1 MGRRGGVLA
10 VLLAPA
16 AGQAAAAQAAD
27 YEGGVAKANITGHV
41 NADAPSST
49 ALTFSGLA
57 SRLWAKAVV
66 IKPPGAKPF
75 AFVRTDTLLITG
87 DLYEGVLQRVA
98 KSTGLEPERV
108 LLAATHTHT
117 GNNGLYPH
125 AVHSALY
132 RSFDP
137 HEREFIADRIAQA
150 VTEAFTHTRP
160 ATLAVGS
167 TSEAFTDINRRYTDR
182 EQQGKPPFANDISR
196 LDPEIGVLRFDD
208 ARTHRPI
215 AVVMNHGVH
224 PVVTI
229 DQPLL
234 SSDLVGFAERE
245 IERAFRSS
253 GAAPL

>member
-1 MGRRGGVLA
+1 MGRLRGVLA
-10 VLLAPA
+10 AALAVA
-16 AGQAAAAQAAD
+16 AVQGASADAAD
-27 YEGGVAKANITGHV
+27 YEVGVAKADITWHV

-137 HEREFIADRIAQA
+137 AEREFIADGVARA
-150 VTEAFTHTRP
+150 VERAFRSARP

-167 TSEAFTDINRRYTDR
+167 TKLDYVEFNRRYTENEKLKKSPGPR
-182 EQQGKPPFANDISR
+182 YPS
-196 LDPEIGVLRFDD
+196 
-208 ARTHRPI
+208 
-215 AVVMNHGVH
+215 
-224 PVVTI
+224 
-229 DQPLL
+229 
-234 SSDLVGFAERE
+234 
-245 IERAFRSS
+245 
-253 GAAPL
+253 